1 MTPYGFQKRP
11 KCYYCREWGGY
22 GPLAAFLQH
31 LSIIYY
37 ADRQFPTPVCGVYY
51 ADPSTRTGRSKQ
63 TQVGARIAV
72 NSNTYEICGEFKPLH
87 LLTPLAPFAS
97 LQVYKE
103 HQTYACSRT
112 SATDAMLTIVTKQ
125 FCLRIVLESSDHST
139 SGGADLHPAYPYT
152 ARLGPGGVG
161 GRGGVQVHTF
171 QG

>member
-103 HQTYACSRT
+103 HQTYAWSRT
-112 SATDAMLTIVTKQ
+112 SATDAMLTIVTKL
-125 FCLRIVLESSDHST
+125 FCLGIVLESSDHST

-161 GRGGVQVHTF
+161 GRGGVQVHTY